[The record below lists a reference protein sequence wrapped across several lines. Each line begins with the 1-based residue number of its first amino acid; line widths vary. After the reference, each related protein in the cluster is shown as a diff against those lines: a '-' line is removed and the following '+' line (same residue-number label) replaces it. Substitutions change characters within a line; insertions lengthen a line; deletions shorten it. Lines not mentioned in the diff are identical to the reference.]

1 MALRMRVHRCHHA
14 LPRGQRWSRALGA
27 LPYPSQSP
35 TIRSTIE
42 TFPKRAI
49 YLFPIN
55 RSVVIKKSI
64 WPGWASLAARER
76 RLCARP
82 QDYGGSMRATEGVP
96 EDRVPGHS
104 CSRLS
109 NPLGLQAEGTGETCP
124 SPFLSFLQ
132 RAVELRLPAAA
143 ARHRGFCCSSAG

>member
-1 MALRMRVHRCHHA
+1 MRVHRCHHT
-14 LPRGQRWSRALGA
+14 LSRGPRWSRPLGA
-27 LPYPSQSP
+27 PPCRSQSP

-49 YLFPIN
+49 YLFSIN

-76 RLCARP
+76 RFCARP
-82 QDYGGSMRATEGVP
+82 QDCRGSAPATERRARTTTP

-104 CSRLS
+104 CSDRS
-109 NPLGLQAEGTGETCP
+109 NPLGLRAEGTGETRP
-124 SPFLSFLQ
+124 SSSFFLQ
-132 RAVELRLPAAA
+132 RAVELGPPAAA
-143 ARHRGFCCSSAG
+143 ARLRGFCCSSPG